1 MPGPH
6 SRARLLILAL
16 LAGTTGLTAC
26 SRDDSAQK
34 TIDDAARIVSSLTGA
49 GGQANPSTEARLKDL
64 NALIVLLKPLAAKG
78 DPQHSPA
85 ASLIL
90 SRATGALADI
100 DSARAVELHRTAQ
113 LKSQAIRSSLETWLL
128 QSSRAEARERFN
140 PTEQLAAID
149 REAKLIDAEQ
159 ARTQQA
165 KSAAESAV
173 RDLLAKAQGLVA
185 ESRTLRD
192 QATAQR
198 EQASRGTATAGLP
211 ILEAAV
217 AVQRRADA
225 LEVQAAELRNQAAAG
240 QPAVDQ
246 AARDLER
253 LARQRESLR
262 VASEAI
268 TRQVEQGRR
277 EAEEARKLASA
288 AAASIAAD
296 TKSLSTFLTDE
307 FTPVVDKA
315 AKGYQ
320 DAAGA
325 ARKASS
331 AGSAAGDAKITA
343 AAATQNAADALLLK
357 ARAIEDAL
365 ALLNALAVAKP
376 ALPDAAAFAAQA
388 TAEKAS
394 FTAVLEEAR
403 TAFREARDAFEGSG
417 ARGEEAQARM
427 TTLLN
432 TLNAVIEGKGRLS
445 APPAEAA
452 PSEAAPSDAAPT
464 DGQPAAATTGDPVA
478 IVTQMMTDADAALR
492 AGDTDK
498 LRSFY
503 LLDTPEQEEFFTL
516 STAGNA
522 AQIALS
528 AATKEKLGKTLAEIA
543 ADDPRL
549 GQVTGPGLD
558 PALFNI
564 TPEPDG
570 RVAITFKTAPI
581 AWHAIQKDGQW
592 KFQGILPNVPPPAV
606 PVLFATARAM
616 PPVLDSVTADVL
628 SGSIDSIDNLKTQ
641 LMERVMKAMT
651 EAMNAQRPSGG

>member
-34 TIDDAARIVSSLTGA
+34 TIDDAARIVSALTGA
-49 GGQANPSTEARLKDL
+49 GGQSNPSTEARLKDL
-64 NALIVLLKPLAAKG
+64 NALVVLLKPLAAKG

-90 SRATGALADI
+90 SRATSALADI
-100 DSARAVELHRTAQ
+100 DSARAVELHRSAQ

-149 REAKLIDAEQ
+149 REAKVIDAEQ

-173 RDLLAKAQGLVA
+173 SDLLAKAQGLVA

-262 VASEAI
+262 VASAAI

-288 AAASIAAD
+288 AAAAIAAD
-296 TKSLSTFLTDE
+296 TKSLSTFITDE

-315 AKGYQ
+315 VKGYQ
-320 DAAGA
+320 EAAGA

-388 TAEKAS
+388 TTEKAS

-445 APPAEAA
+445 APPAEAT
-452 PSEAAPSDAAPT
+452 PTDAAPT
-464 DGQPAAATTGDPVA
+464 DGQPAAAGDPVA

-503 LLDTPEQEEFFTL
+503 LLDTPEQEEFFKL
-516 STAGNA
+516 STAGNT

-564 TPEPDG
+564 AAEPDG
-570 RVAITFKTAPI
+570 RVAITFKAAPI

-592 KFQGILPNVPPPAV
+592 KFQGILPNVPPQAV
-606 PVLFATARAM
+606 PILFATARAM
-616 PPVLDSVTADVL
+616 PPVLDSVTADVR

-651 EAMNAQRPSGG
+651 EAMNAQRPAGG